1 MELDE
6 LKKSW
11 NALDRQLQKEPIA
24 DERQIAE
31 LIARCKANT
40 RKGIGKLIGVQR
52 FSIGVG
58 VVFIS
63 LLLTIWLL
71 PLFFQDSTY
80 WQQQFNILILILF
93 FGASILAGL
102 FWDYKCYRWL
112 KNTRIE
118 EMPIVTISQRMTRF
132 RQWAKYEVIAISIWT
147 VLFNALYY
155 WVMGF
160 HKSSWQLQVIVI
172 SLFAVLDATTI
183 YLLYKKLIYKHL
195 NNIKQNI
202 EELKD
207 VCTE

>member
-24 DERQIAE
+24 NEKQIAK
-31 LIARCKANT
+31 LIARYKANT

-52 FSIGVG
+52 FSIGIG
-58 VVFIS
+58 VAFIS

-71 PLFFQDSTY
+71 PLFFQDNTY

-93 FGASILAGL
+93 FGASILTGL

-112 KNTRIE
+112 TDTRIE

-132 RQWAKYEVIAISIWT
+132 RQWARYEVIAISIWT
-147 VLFNALYY
+147 VLFNTLYY

-160 HKSSWQLQVIVI
+160 HKSGWQLQIIVI
-172 SLFAVLDATTI
+172 TLFAILDAATI
-183 YLLYKKLIYKHL
+183 YLMYKKLIYKHL
-195 NNIKQNI
+195 NDIKKNI

>member
-102 FWDYKCYRWL
+102 FWDYQCYQWL

-147 VLFNALYY
+147 ILFNALYY
-155 WVMGF
+155 WVMGV
-160 HKSSWQLQVIVI
+160 HKSSWQLQVIVV